1 MLIGKFELVEDKK
14 FEIKYLKLKLHI
26 KYILCITGIIITLVI
41 GWTLRDKDSIIESLS
56 NSSILFSIV
65 LAIIGILISLWDVA
79 GQRGAL
85 IDVKEQVESL
95 RNFVKEINDHTNE
108 SRRVLK
114 ELNDLDERFR
124 VDFSPINQLPG

>member
-1 MLIGKFELVEDKK
+1 M
-14 FEIKYLKLKLHI
+14 
-26 KYILCITGIIITLVI
+26 VI